1 MESDQRIQFEINL
14 SSAQRA
20 GLRMNAQ
27 LLRLNRSVPGDAIVK
42 WFLKLPIKRKLAII
56 VMACTGIA
64 MLISFTL
71 FALTEI
77 MRDRSIMR
85 EQLAGYA
92 QIIGSNSAAAIVFSD
107 SVAAKAML
115 EGLRSRHEI
124 TAAWILQPDETVFA
138 SYRGSMENAHQG
150 PGAPKETADGLA
162 NLLRRDLVVRR
173 NVTHDNQRV
182 GAVVIEADL
191 SGTWRQLLGDLG
203 LVAVGVVI
211 AFFVVLIVSARL
223 QLLLLGPIME
233 LAHAAR
239 RISTE
244 KLYGLRLTRSSSN
257 DEIGT
262 LIDGFNAMMS
272 SIETRDRELDAHRTH
287 LEQLV
292 EERTAELRRA
302 KEHAEAANRAKSQF
316 LANMSHEIRTPM
328 NGVLGMTELLLA
340 TDLNERQHR
349 LADTARQSGAALL
362 TIINDILDFSKIE
375 AGKLKLEKTDFDLRQ
390 VLDDVTAMVAGAA
403 YAKRLE
409 LITHMDPSAPFALR
423 GDPARLRQVLVNL
436 AANAIKFTEQGEVII
451 RAGLARNGGDQALLR
466 FEVSDTG
473 IGIEPDALSRIFD
486 AFSQAD
492 GSTTRRYGGTGLGLA
507 ISKRLVALFGGE
519 IGVSSQPGKGST
531 FWITVPFDKP
541 PAATALVTAPP
552 QCLRDVR
559 LLVVDDNAT
568 NRDILCD
575 ELRMMGMRADSAAG
589 GAEALDTLYSAA
601 SRDPYQIAVLD
612 MHMPAMDGLELA
624 QRIRRDPALKGLTL
638 VMLSSVSQDVP
649 TQRLREL
656 RVTRWLTKPVSEQQL
671 RECMLQLIENEGNA
685 PDDSDTQGL
694 AANRPEG
701 NSRVLRVLLAEDN
714 SVNQEVG
721 SAMLESLGCSCDV
734 VGNGLQALE
743 AIARERYDAVLMD
756 CQMPV
761 MDGFEATRRLR
772 EGEAASGAP
781 RLPVI
786 ALTAQALEGH
796 REQCLAAGMDRYL
809 AKPYTQEQL
818 KQELRQC
825 MMGGSEPAPV
835 KVAAAPDAGS
845 IALDRTA
852 LDNILGLSQSGG
864 AALLR
869 RVIEIYRRNAPDLIG
884 AMHGAV
890 AADDVTGLGKAAHS
904 LKSSSLN
911 VGAARLGGLCREIET
926 AARSNSR
933 DMAVKF
939 VAGIDAEYTRVDG
952 LLRAE
957 LDRLEV
963 CQT

>member
-1 MESDQRIQFEINL
+1 M
-14 SSAQRA
+14 
-20 GLRMNAQ
+20 
-27 LLRLNRSVPGDAIVK
+27 
-42 WFLKLPIKRKLAII
+42 PIRRKLAII

-64 MLISFTL
+64 MLISFAL
-71 FALTEI
+71 FAVIEI

-92 QIIGSNSAAAIVFSD
+92 EIIGSNCVAAIVFSD
-107 SVAAKAML
+107 SVAAKTML

-124 TAAWILQPDETVFA
+124 TAAWILLPDETVFV
-138 SYRGSMENAHQG
+138 SYRGTMASAHQG
-150 PGAPKETADGLA
+150 PGAPKQTADSLA
-162 NLLRRDLVVRR
+162 ELLRRDQVVRR
-173 NVTHDNQRV
+173 NVVQNDQIV
-182 GAVVIEADL
+182 GAVVIQADL
-191 SGTWRQLLGDLG
+191 SGTWRRLLDDLG
-203 LVAVGVVI
+203 LVAVGIVI
-211 AFFVVLIVSARL
+211 VFVIVLGLSAHL
-223 QLLLLGPIME
+223 QLVLLGPIME
-233 LAHAAR
+233 LARGAR

-244 KLYGLRLTRSSSN
+244 KVYGLRLTRTSN

-262 LIDGFNAMMS
+262 LIDAFNDMMS
-272 SIETRDRELDAHRTH
+272 SIEARDRELDAHRTR

-302 KEHAEAANRAKSQF
+302 KEQAEAASRAKSQF

-328 NGVLGMTELLLA
+328 NGVLGMTELLLG
-340 TDLNERQHR
+340 TDLNERQRR
-349 LADTARQSGAALL
+349 LADTARQSGTALL
-362 TIINDILDFSKIE
+362 TIINEILDFSKIE

-409 LITHMDPSAPFALR
+409 LITHLDPSAPFALR

-473 IGIEPDALSRIFD
+473 IGIEPEALSRIFD

-519 IGVSSQPGKGST
+519 IGVSSLPGKGST
-531 FWITVPFDKP
+531 FWITVPFDKQ
-541 PAATALVTAPP
+541 PAATVLAPAP
-552 QCLRDVR
+552 LQCLRDVR
-559 LLVVDDNAT
+559 VLVVDDNAT

-575 ELRMMGMRADSAAG
+575 ELRMMGIRADSAAG

-638 VMLSSVSQDVP
+638 VMLSSVGQDVP

-656 RVTRWLTKPVSEQQL
+656 RVTRWLTKPVSQQQL
-671 RECMLQLIENEGNA
+671 RECMLQLVENEGNA

-694 AANRPEG
+694 GAGRPEG
-701 NSRVLRVLLAEDN
+701 GTRVLRILLAEDN
-714 SVNQEVG
+714 PVNQEVAA
-721 SAMLESLGCSCDV
+721 AMLQALGCACDV
-734 VGNGLQALE
+734 VGNGHEALE

-786 ALTAQALEGH
+786 ALTAHVLEGH

-809 AKPYTQEQL
+809 SKPYTQQQL
-818 KQELRQC
+818 KEELRQC
-825 MMGGSEPAPV
+825 MIGGSGSAPIQ
-835 KVAAAPDAGS
+835 VAAAPDAAS
-845 IALDRTA
+845 SSLDRTA

-869 RVIEIYRRNAPDLIG
+869 RVIEIYLRSAPDLIG
-884 AMHGAV
+884 AMHAAV
-890 AADDVTGLGKAAHS
+890 AAEDMTALGKAVHS

-911 VGAARLGGLCREIET
+911 VGATRLGGLSREIET
-926 AARSNSR
+926 AARSNAPEV
-933 DMAVKF
+933 AVKL
-939 VAGIDAEYTRVDG
+939 VASIDAEYTRVED

-957 LDRLEV
+957 LEGLAR
-963 CQT
+963 